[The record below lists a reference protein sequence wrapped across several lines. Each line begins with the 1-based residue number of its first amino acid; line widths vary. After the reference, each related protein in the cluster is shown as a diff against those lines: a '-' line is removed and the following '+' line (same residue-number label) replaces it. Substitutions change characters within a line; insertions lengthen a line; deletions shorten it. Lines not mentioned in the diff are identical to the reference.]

1 MMYKNEKTAP
11 YAPTAIG
18 AEQSNQTS
26 NSNIIAENSED
37 FKGEDINYQEIMRRM
52 ADPYY
57 IHVMTLSELFDT
69 VYKTRQ
75 PIIDGLL
82 YAGVYLFVG
91 AQDRKELPY
100 GAACL
105 SCQHG

>member
-57 IHVMTLSELFDT
+57 IHVMTLSEPF
-69 VYKTRQ
+69 TRQ
-75 PIIDGLL
+75 GSRLL
-82 YAGVYLFVG
+82 TVCFM
-91 AQDRKELPY
+91 REFT
-100 GAACL
+100 CL
-105 SCQHG
+105 LARQR

>member
-1 MMYKNEKTAP
+1 MYKNEKTAP
-11 YAPTAIG
+11 YAPTATG

-82 YAGVYLFVG
+82 CGSLPVCWRAK
-91 AQDRKELPY
+91 DRKELPY